1 MKKSTPLAV
10 PHLQLDPAAFVADA
24 ELLRALGSR
33 SSSVPCDSDG
43 ILFRQDEPSVG
54 VFILHDGTV
63 TLSMMSQDGHS
74 LFAAQAKPGSIL
86 GLPGAISNQPYTLS
100 ATARAGAKVSFV
112 SSADLTGL
120 MHSNPAL
127 SLKMLEV
134 LAAEVRSARKS
145 IY

>member
-1 MKKSTPLAV
+1 MKKSTPLGRPQV
-10 PHLQLDPAAFVADA
+10 QLDPNAFVANPD
-24 ELLRALGSR
+24 LLSALAGR
-33 SSSVPCDSDG
+33 STAVPCGSDG
-43 ILFRQDEPSVG
+43 VPFRQDEPSVG

-63 TLSMMSQDGHS
+63 TLSMMSNDGHS
-74 LFAAQAKPGSIL
+74 LFAVQAKPGSIL

-100 ATARAGAKVSFV
+100 AIARAGAQVSFV
-112 SSADLTGL
+112 SNGDLTAL

-134 LAAEVRSARKS
+134 LAAEVRSARKA

>member
-1 MKKSTPLAV
+1 MKKSTPLGRPQV
-10 PHLQLDPAAFVADA
+10 QLDPNAFVANPD
-24 ELLRALGSR
+24 LLSALAGR
-33 SSSVPCDSDG
+33 STAVPCGSDG
-43 ILFRQDEPSVG
+43 VLFRQDEPSVG

-63 TLSMMSQDGHS
+63 TLSMMSNDGHS
-74 LFAAQAKPGSIL
+74 LFAVQAKPGSIL

-100 ATARAGAKVSFV
+100 AIARAGAQVSFV
-112 SSADLTGL
+112 SNGDLTAL

-134 LAAEVRSARKS
+134 LAAEVRSARKA